1 METFQRIPFLAQNSV
16 FRKLAE
22 ITDISTLSKEERE
35 IYDERIKRYRDTMAV
50 IDYAVKE
57 ERAKERAKGRAEGLA
72 EGRAEGE
79 AKGEVKGQAKLVSNM
94 LKSGMSIA
102 SIASCTG
109 LTDEELVQLIN
120 MNGTQPLA

>member
-1 METFQRIPFLAQNSV
+1 METFQRMPFLAQNSV

-35 IYDERIKRYRDTMAV
+35 IYDERIKRYRDTMAAF
-50 IDYAVKE
+50 DYAVKE
-57 ERAKERAKGRAEGLA
+57 GRAEGHA
-72 EGRAEGE
+72 EGHAEGLAEGE

-94 LKSGMSIA
+94 LKSGMPIA
-102 SIASCTG
+102 NIASCTG
-109 LTDEELVQLIN
+109 LTEEELVQLIN

>member
-57 ERAKERAKGRAEGLA
+57 ERAKERAKGRVEGRAEGL
-72 EGRAEGE
+72 AEGE

-94 LKSGMSIA
+94 LKSGMPIA
-102 SIASCTG
+102 NIASCTG
-109 LTDEELVQLIN
+109 LTEEELVQLIN

>member
-57 ERAKERAKGRAEGLA
+57 GRAEGRAEGL
-72 EGRAEGE
+72 AEGE

-94 LKSGMSIA
+94 LKSGMPIA

-109 LTDEELVQLIN
+109 LTEEELVQLIN

>member
-1 METFQRIPFLAQNSV
+1 MPFLAQNSV

-57 ERAKERAKGRAEGLA
+57 GRA
-72 EGRAEGE
+72 EGRAEE
-79 AKGEVKGQAKLVSNM
+79 RAEIALNLFKLGV
-94 LKSGMSIA
+94 SIA
-102 SIASCTG
+102 NIVASTG
-109 LTDEELVQLIN
+109 LTEEELAQLIN